1 MEVAGIHCSYIY
13 TLYDSYFRKCLR
25 KLFFKMIIFNQQ
37 LQVRGQLENKT
48 WSNIGVTWK
57 PTTADENNNPHGGL
71 TVNAYLLIFDNP
83 ISIE

>member
-1 MEVAGIHCSYIY
+1 
-13 TLYDSYFRKCLR
+13 
-25 KLFFKMIIFNQQ
+25 MIIFNQH

-71 TVNAYLLIFDNP
+71 TVNPYLLIFDNP
-83 ISIE
+83 FSIELIGFI